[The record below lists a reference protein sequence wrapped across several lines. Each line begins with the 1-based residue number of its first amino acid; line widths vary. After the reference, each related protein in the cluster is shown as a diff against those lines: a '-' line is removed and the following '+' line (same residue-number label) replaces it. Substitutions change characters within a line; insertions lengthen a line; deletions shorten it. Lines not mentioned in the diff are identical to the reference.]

1 MNRREKSKHQKKI
14 DQFCAAEN
22 LADIARLLSFTPR
35 DLGYILYKL
44 DGGRENQ
51 YVSFSVPK
59 KSGGTR
65 TISAPKTALKEV
77 QSRLNKLLQMV
88 YWERPSVHSFLEDR
102 SIVSNALKHTRKRFI
117 FNVDLK
123 DFFPSIHFGRVR
135 GLFMAGPYNLNKD
148 AATVI
153 AQIACYSGSL
163 PQGSPC
169 SPIISNMICS
179 MLDKELQNLAK
190 KERCLYTRYAD
201 DITFSTNLKEFPRT
215 VGYRGKTGVFV
226 GRELKK
232 IVTSNGFTINR
243 DKTNLQTPE
252 MRQEVTGL
260 IVNKFVNV
268 RRKTTRQV
276 HAMLHAWEKF
286 GLKAA
291 EKEHKVKYLSISEDV
306 EKPSFRN
313 VVRGKIEF
321 IRMVRDNI
329 PKRYKKKN
337 EDVSIRL
344 LTKYFECL
352 LREGENP
359 IIRTEGHTDWMHLCA
374 AWDYLKTKK
383 KYSALEI
390 DFFRVKEHKCFGNAQ
405 LLKFCKNVTKLKP
418 FSKKIICVFDSDDKE
433 AKKEHKKTGVKE
445 WGNNT
450 FSFMLPNSPVFTTED
465 VSIEMFYGRK
475 TIKAKDKNGRRLFL
489 SDEFL
494 PNGNHKI
501 LKNVS
506 YGYNPAKKD
515 KIKGWKEHLKGAPK
529 ILDSN
534 VFKKVGD
541 KHHSMAL
548 SKSTFARYVLYKE
561 PSFDNVKFDNFER
574 IFNIILKIAK

>member
-1 MNRREKSKHQKKI
+1 MNRREKTKHQEKI
-14 DQFCAAEN
+14 DQFCAAKD

-35 DLGYILYKL
+35 DLGYILYRL

-51 YVSFSVPK
+51 YISFSVNK

-77 QSRLNKLLQMV
+77 QSRLNELLLII
-88 YWERPSVHSFLEDR
+88 YWERPSVHSFLKDR
-102 SIVSNALKHTRKRFI
+102 SIVSNAQKHTRKRFI
-117 FNVDLK
+117 FNIDLK

-179 MLDKELQNLAK
+179 MLDKELQELAK

-201 DITFSTNLKEFPRT
+201 DMTFSTNLKEFPKAI
-215 VGYRGKTGVFV
+215 GYRGKTGVLA
-226 GRELKK
+226 GRKLNK
-232 IVTSNGFTINR
+232 IITSNGFAINR
-243 DKTNLQTPE
+243 DKTNLQTPK

-268 RRKTTRQV
+268 RRKTIRQV

-286 GLKAA
+286 GLEAV
-291 EKEHKVKYLSISEDV
+291 EKEHKVKYLSISEDA

-321 IRMVRDNI
+321 IRMVRENI
-329 PKRYKKKN
+329 PKKYKKHKD
-337 EDVSIRL
+337 DVSTKL

-352 LREGENP
+352 LREGDKP

-374 AWDYLKTKK
+374 AWEQLKTKR
-383 KYSALEI
+383 KYSTLEV
-390 DFFRVKEHKCFGNAQ
+390 DFFRVKEHKCFGNTL
-405 LLKFCKNVTKLKP
+405 LLKFCRNVERLQP
-418 FSKKIICVFDSDDKE
+418 FSKKIICVFDSDDE
-433 AKKEHKKTGVKE
+433 AAQNEHKKSVVKE
-445 WGNNT
+445 WRNNT
-450 FSFMLPNSPVFTTED
+450 YSFMLPKSPVFATDD
-465 VSIEMFYGRK
+465 VSIEMFYGKR
-475 TIKAKDKNGRRLFL
+475 TIKIKDAHGRRLFL
-489 SDEFL
+489 SDEFH
-494 PNGNHKI
+494 PNGMHKVM
-501 LKNVS
+501 KGVS
-506 YGYNPAKKD
+506 YGYDPAKKR
-515 KIKGWKEHLKGAPK
+515 KIKGWAGHLKGSPK

-534 VFKKVGD
+534 VFKKVGT
-541 KHHSMAL
+541 KYRSMAL
-548 SKSTFARYVLYKE
+548 PKSTFARYILHKE
-561 PSFDNVKFDNFER
+561 PGFDKVKFDHFER
-574 IFNIILKIAK
+574 IFDIILKIAI